1 MRHQKAH
8 RKLGR
13 TSEHRMSL
21 LRNLAVSLIN
31 SREERIVTTL
41 PKAKELRPF
50 VERAIT
56 LSRKA
61 NNLEGDNTGPR
72 ALHLRRQAAGF
83 FHAGNM
89 QHSALNGKRGQL
101 RLPRTAGVA
110 ALKRLFDELGER
122 YKDRPGGYT
131 RIFKLGR
138 RAGDNAELAIIE
150 LVDNQSERDAVEAA
164 KKRKSTGAKKK
175 KGAETRRAEGAKAGD
190 RAAERAAAEPAAKP
204 AEKTEAVKASE
215 ESAGEAAADTD
226 ATAEAAAVP
235 ETAADTTAEAVAV
248 DTGEPEPPAVE
259 ET

>member
-1 MRHQKAH
+1 MRHLKAH

-21 LRNLAVSLIN
+21 LRNLTVSLIN

-50 VERAIT
+50 VERVIT

-61 NNLEGDNTGPR
+61 SNLEGDDTGAR

-89 QHSALNGKRGQL
+89 QAAALTGKRGQL
-101 RLPRTAGVA
+101 RAPRTAGMA

-131 RIFKLGR
+131 RILKLGQR
-138 RAGDNAELAIIE
+138 VGDNAELAIIE
-150 LVDNQSERDAVEAA
+150 LVDNPNELQALASA
-164 KKRKSTGAKKK
+164 KKRKTATSKKK
-175 KGAETRRAEGAKAGD
+175 KPASKGKA
-190 RAAERAAAEPAAKP
+190 R
-204 AEKTEAVKASE
+204 TE
-215 ESAGEAAADTD
+215 D
-226 ATAEAAAVP
+226 ATDSEASSSP
-235 ETAADTTAEAVAV
+235 DDES
-248 DTGEPEPPAVE
+248 
-259 ET
+259 

>member
-13 TSEHRMSL
+13 TSEHRMSM

-50 VERAIT
+50 VERVIT

-61 NNLEGDNTGPR
+61 SSLEGDDNGAR

-89 QHSALNGKRGQL
+89 QQAELNGRRGQM
-101 RLPRTAGVA
+101 RMTRTAGVA

-131 RIFKLGR
+131 RILKLGR
-138 RAGDNAELAIIE
+138 RAGDDAELAIIE
-150 LVDNQSERDAVEAA
+150 LVDNQAEREALEAA
-164 KKRKSTGAKKK
+164 KKRKTATSKKK
-175 KGAETRRAEGAKAGD
+175 KGTEAKA
-190 RAAERAAAEPAAKP
+190 AAKTSGTKQSDAAKAP
-204 AEKTEAVKASE
+204 AR
-215 ESAGEAAADTD
+215 
-226 ATAEAAAVP
+226 
-235 ETAADTTAEAVAV
+235 
-248 DTGEPEPPAVE
+248 E
-259 ET
+259 ETPRSGK

>member
-1 MRHQKAH
+1 
-8 RKLGR
+8 
-13 TSEHRMSL
+13 MSM

-31 SREERIVTTL
+31 SRDERIVTTL

-61 NNLEGDNTGPR
+61 SNLEGDDTGPR

-89 QHSALNGKRGQL
+89 YQSALTGKRGQA
-101 RLPRTAGVA
+101 RPPRTAGMA

-138 RAGDNAELAIIE
+138 RAGDNAEIAIIE
-150 LVDNQSERDAVEAA
+150 LVDNQSERDALEAA
-164 KKRKSTGAKKK
+164 KKRKPAATKKK
-175 KGAETRRAEGAKAGD
+175 KTSEAKGSSAGGRGSTSKKEAVDTVRASDMAVDSVEPSDGTP
-190 RAAERAAAEPAAKP
+190 AAEP
-204 AEKTEAVKASE
+204 ESGASE
-215 ESAGEAAADTD
+215 KS
-226 ATAEAAAVP
+226 
-235 ETAADTTAEAVAV
+235 
-248 DTGEPEPPAVE
+248 
-259 ET
+259 

>member
-13 TSEHRMSL
+13 TSEHRMSM

-50 VERAIT
+50 VEHAIT
-56 LSRKA
+56 LSRRA
-61 NNLEGDNTGPR
+61 SGLEGEDSGPR

-89 QHSALNGKRGQL
+89 QQSVLTGRRGQL
-101 RLPRTAGVA
+101 RPPRTAGIA

-131 RIFKLGR
+131 RIFKLGHR
-138 RAGDNAELAIIE
+138 VGDNAELAIIE
-150 LVDNQSERDAVEAA
+150 LVDNPGEREALEAA
-164 KKRKSTGAKKK
+164 KKRKSAGPKKK
-175 KGAETRRAEGAKAGD
+175 KSAESKGTTSSGRGSVSQKEAAGTTTQASD
-190 RAAERAAAEPAAKP
+190 KGRDVDQTSGKTSDEASAAELGTGSD
-204 AEKTEAVKASE
+204 EKN
-215 ESAGEAAADTD
+215 
-226 ATAEAAAVP
+226 
-235 ETAADTTAEAVAV
+235 
-248 DTGEPEPPAVE
+248 
-259 ET
+259 

>member
-13 TSEHRMSL
+13 TSEHRMSM

-61 NNLEGDNTGPR
+61 TNLEGDDSGPR

-89 QHSALNGKRGQL
+89 QQSALTGKRGQV
-101 RLPRTAGVA
+101 RPPRTAGMA

-138 RAGDNAELAIIE
+138 RAGDNAEIAIIE
-150 LVDNQSERDAVEAA
+150 LVDNQGERDALEAA
-164 KKRKSTGAKKK
+164 KKRKTAGSRKK
-175 KGAETRRAEGAKAGD
+175 KGVEAKGTTVGGRGRASKKEGADTAKASD
-190 RAAERAAAEPAAKP
+190 KAAESDQTSDETLDETGTLEP
-204 AEKTEAVKASE
+204 ESE
-215 ESAGEAAADTD
+215 T
-226 ATAEAAAVP
+226 P
-235 ETAADTTAEAVAV
+235 ETS
-248 DTGEPEPPAVE
+248 
-259 ET
+259 

>member
-13 TSEHRMSL
+13 TSEHRMSM

-31 SREERIVTTL
+31 SRSERIVTTL

-61 NNLEGDNTGPR
+61 SNLTGEDSGPR

-89 QHSALNGKRGQL
+89 HMSALSGKRGQV
-101 RLPRTAGVA
+101 RPARTSGVA

-150 LVDNQSERDAVEAA
+150 LVDNPAELEAIETA
-164 KKRKSTGAKKK
+164 KKRKTASTTKKKKTEIKTADSPAGRADKKAGAKK
-175 KGAETRRAEGAKAGD
+175 ATEETADKESGTSDESDSPDADSKVG
-190 RAAERAAAEPAAKP
+190 
-204 AEKTEAVKASE
+204 E
-215 ESAGEAAADTD
+215 ES
-226 ATAEAAAVP
+226 
-235 ETAADTTAEAVAV
+235 
-248 DTGEPEPPAVE
+248 
-259 ET
+259 